1 MGAVLVIIFPQMQV
15 SVKRLREI
23 LDAKILIKDGDEKNI
38 QLTEK
43 GTLEF
48 KNVNYKFSGAKENIL
63 SNISFKINSG
73 EFVGIIGATG
83 SGKTTLMN
91 LIPRFSDPTEGQ
103 ILIDGVD
110 TKRLKLS
117 TLRSK
122 IGYSQ
127 QKANLLNRS
136 ISDNIGLQYDEPSSV
151 SSTRKIEL
159 ASDVSQAKVFI
170 DNLENKYATIIAQ
183 NATNV
188 SGGQKQRISIA
199 RTIVEHPEIMLF
211 DDSFSALDYATDLK
225 LRREL
230 FEIYKESTK
239 IVVASRIATIIK
251 ANKIIVLSEGKIV
264 EIGTH
269 KELFKNSSFY
279 RSIVLSQM
287 NEKEAING

>member
-1 MGAVLVIIFPQMQV
+1 MAAVLVIIFPQMQV

-23 LDAKILIKDGDEKNI
+23 LDAKILIKDGDEKNVNF
-38 QLTEK
+38 TGK

-63 SNISFKINSG
+63 SDISFKAESG
-73 EFVGIIGATG
+73 DFIGIIGATG

-91 LIPRFSDPTEGQ
+91 LIPRFSDPSEGQ
-103 ILIDGVD
+103 ILVDGVD
-110 TKRLKLS
+110 TKRMKLS
-117 TLRSK
+117 TLRNK
-122 IGYSQ
+122 VGYSQ

-136 ISDNIGLQYDEPSSV
+136 ISDNIGLQYAEPT
-151 SSTRKIEL
+151 SSTSTKKIEL
-159 ASDVSQAKVFI
+159 ASEVSQARVFI

-199 RTIVEHPEIMLF
+199 RTIVDHPEIMLF

-225 LRREL
+225 LRKEL
-230 FEIYKESTK
+230 FEIYKDSTK

-251 ANKIIVLSEGKIV
+251 ANKIIVLDEGKIV
-264 EIGTH
+264 ETGTH
-269 KELFKNSSFY
+269 KELFKNSLFY
-279 RSIVLSQM
+279 RNIVLSQM
-287 NEKEAING
+287 TKKEATNG